1 MVVPWQAM
9 TAKKV
14 AKPKARAVASEGPTR
29 ARAEQVS
36 ARLSD
41 DEKAKLDLVVQ
52 AWEEQGEAAG
62 FPAKGFNRWL
72 VAIITREAAA
82 LKGAARASKPAK
94 S

>member
-1 MVVPWQAM
+1 M
-9 TAKKV
+9 TAKRT
-14 AKPKARAVASEGPTR
+14 AKPKASAPASEGPNR

-41 DEKAKLDLVVQ
+41 EEKANLDAVVQ

-82 LKGAARASKPAK
+82 LKGAKPARK
-94 S
+94 PSK